1 VLFHDRAAHGPAVA
15 EIHGRGLGVA
25 PGLVALPSAHRRLR
39 MDDHA
44 AMGLL
49 ARRFAPA
56 DCLVLE
62 AGDRVDLAEGGTV
75 PAGAA
80 VLGADGRIRQPEPVD
95 EALTAPGGSG

>member
-1 VLFHDRAAHGPAVA
+1 VA
-15 EIHGRGLGVA
+15 EIHGRGLGLV
-25 PGLVALPSAHRRLR
+25 PGVVALPSAHRRLR

-62 AGDRVDLAEGGTV
+62 AGDRVDLAEDGAL
-75 PAGAA
+75 PSGAA
-80 VLGADGRIRQPEPVD
+80 VLGADGRIGQSDPVD
-95 EALTAPGGSG
+95 DELTVPGGSR